1 MGQIWI
7 HILGMVTPLLLV
19 EVLSKLMLQNL
30 ELDTKVGTKD
40 SKEIILLGDN
50 QMVHLEDLHL
60 RVHLGVLF

>member
-1 MGQIWI
+1 
-7 HILGMVTPLLLV
+7 MVTPLLSV

-40 SKEIILLGDN
+40 SKEIIFLGDN